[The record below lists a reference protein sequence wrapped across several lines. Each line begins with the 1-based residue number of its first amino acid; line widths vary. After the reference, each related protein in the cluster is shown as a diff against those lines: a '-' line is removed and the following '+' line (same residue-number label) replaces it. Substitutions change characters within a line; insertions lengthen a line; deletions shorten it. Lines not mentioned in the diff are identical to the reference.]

1 MDLAEANTE
10 EHSNE
15 MKTNAFP
22 GASTIIGDADS
33 GSNSDSEMQPAFTG
47 HHLHVGGPTSTQRPI
62 LSLPDLLA
70 LFSMSFSYAFCFN
83 ALNNVVIPKEI
94 ERLTHSRQSMWV
106 GLVMATGALSQLSTP
121 IVGSWSDRAGARA
134 PYLIY
139 GTFIMIFG
147 VGLFLA
153 LQTVGNL
160 LLLFA
165 AHIVTTVGLSVQYAM
180 ITALLNDFV
189 SEEQTGKGSG
199 AMAILA
205 ILGSGAGY
213 MMFALDVSLLYS
225 FCSYIL
231 VSIVCLG
238 ITVAAIPSP
247 NHSAQSA
254 ALINSPPTTAPN
266 TVTDGTINAKS
277 PKKLLVSGAG
287 SRRWTQFVESILGPL
302 TIPSPTQFPD
312 FFYACAGR
320 AFFNSGLAGQVFLVY
335 YLRDVIGAAKPVQV
349 SSIVAVMALFGGVL
363 GALPA
368 GMLSDRY
375 GKKPLIY
382 VSIAICM
389 ISLAAFMT
397 VRDISTLHLVGF
409 LYGIGNIAYLSVD
422 YALGV
427 QALPRKRGV
436 PIDAA
441 KDLGVFAMSATV
453 GQLLGQVVYG
463 SILDQHGSRTET
475 GTQYSWIGFLLI
487 YTIGALCFFASGVLT
502 SLMKGV
508 K

>member
-1 MDLAEANTE
+1 MDLSEQSAP
-10 EHSNE
+10 NE
-15 MKTNAFP
+15 MKSHPETAQDT
-22 GASTIIGDADS
+22 GTDS
-33 GSNSDSEMQPAFTG
+33 DTEIPPAFAG
-47 HHLHVGGPTSTQRPI
+47 HHLHVGPAPSHRPI

-70 LFSMSFSYAFCFN
+70 LFSMSFSYGFCFN

-106 GLVMATGALSQLSTP
+106 GLVMATGAISQLSTP
-121 IVGSWSDRAGARA
+121 IVGSWSDRAGSRA

-139 GTFIMIFG
+139 GTFIMIVG

-153 LQTVGNL
+153 LQTVGSL

-231 VSIVCLG
+231 VAIICLG
-238 ITVAAIPSP
+238 ITVTAIPTP
-247 NHSAQSA
+247 NHSAQLAALVNNTAAAPTGTDSSTSGKTSTTNKEGTHHSNKKLSSA
-254 ALINSPPTTAPN
+254 AA
-266 TVTDGTINAKS
+266 NA
-277 PKKLLVSGAG
+277 
-287 SRRWTQFVESILGPL
+287 SRRWSQFLESILGPL
-302 TIPSPTQFPD
+302 TLPSPWQYPD
-312 FFYACAGR
+312 FFFACAGR

-349 SSIVAVMALFGGVL
+349 SSIVAVMALLGGVL

-382 VSIAICM
+382 ASIAICM
-389 ISLAAFMT
+389 MSLAAFMT

-463 SILDQHGSRTET
+463 SILDQHGSKTET

-502 SLMKGV
+502 SLIKSV